1 VGRLDPSDPE
11 LLAERTK
18 DPVEALVAEQESAA
32 AAEAREIGG
41 MVPSSADDPAME
53 PVYEAGGGVAEGFE
67 QAEADLIENA
77 QHYDGPG
84 DPLRDAFTPEAESDR
99 ATGLDA
105 EGNRLLSTEVTFDPD
120 EDPDTD
126 PGADRSSARSA
137 EGGSHAS
144 ARSGR
149 ERPRAGRTAAGPTVA
164 GPTVAGRTVAARTV
178 AGRTVAGRTVAGP
191 TGGRADRGRAAAR
204 RRAPRDTRG
213 D

>member
-1 VGRLDPSDPE
+1 MTFQPRQRADDDAHDVNRAAGSPPPVETPGPSVTPPDFPQSDTERAEWADSTLPDPE

-41 MVPSSADDPAME
+41 MVPDSADDPAME
-53 PVYEAGGGVAEGFE
+53 PVYQAGGGVAEGFE

-84 DPLRDAFTPEAESDR
+84 DPLRDAFTAEAESDR

-126 PGADRSSARSA
+126 PGRGPQLSS
-137 EGGSHAS
+137 
-144 ARSGR
+144 
-149 ERPRAGRTAAGPTVA
+149 ER
-164 GPTVAGRTVAARTV
+164 
-178 AGRTVAGRTVAGP
+178 
-191 TGGRADRGRAAAR
+191 
-204 RRAPRDTRG
+204 
-213 D
+213 